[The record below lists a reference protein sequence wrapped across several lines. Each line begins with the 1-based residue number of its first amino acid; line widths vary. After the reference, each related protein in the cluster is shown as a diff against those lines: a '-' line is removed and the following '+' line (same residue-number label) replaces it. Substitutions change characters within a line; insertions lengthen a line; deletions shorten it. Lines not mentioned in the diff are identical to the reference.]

1 MSILNLKK
9 AIEQKSSVQKET
21 PNVDEP
27 AKEATETPII
37 ENSGEST
44 QNSSGD
50 ENANKLDR
58 LNSEELLHLDMSSVR
73 EAVGNGDM
81 RMLRKAGEKIK
92 KNKASDLAVLTV
104 SDEEF
109 LKFKTFV
116 PVSGNVF
123 GKEMAHGKAV
133 HLSVENEH
141 FIKRLMFEQD
151 VRKNAVVNHIIDMVR
166 IHFKK

>member
-9 AIEQKSSVQKET
+9 AIEQKPSVQKEIPILEET
-21 PNVDEP
+21 
-27 AKEATETPII
+27 AKEISEPPIH
-37 ENSGEST
+37 EHSKESAS
-44 QNSSGD
+44 N
-50 ENANKLDR
+50 ENANKLNR
-58 LNSEELLHLDMSSVR
+58 LNNEELLHLDMSSVR

-81 RMLRKAGEKIK
+81 RKIRKAGEKIK
-92 KNKASDLAVLTV
+92 KNKASDLAVLSV

-116 PVSGNVF
+116 PESGNVF
-123 GKEMAHGKAV
+123 GKEIAHGKAV
-133 HLSVENEH
+133 HLSLENEQ
-141 FIKRLMFEQD
+141 FIKRLMYEQD